1 MQAIERASLKAGL
14 VVAYSFQQDV
24 VLYGQ
29 IIHVGQGLAARNAV
43 WVRALDGVN
52 QGKIEF
58 VLLSQIV
65 GIRDGYGSVR
75 VC

>member
-1 MQAIERASLKAGL
+1 MQVIERASLRAGL

-24 VLYGQ
+24 VLFGT
-29 IIHVGQGLAARNAV
+29 IIHVGLGLAARNAV

-52 QGKIEF
+52 QGKIEL

-65 GIRDGYGSVR
+65 GIRGGYES
-75 VC
+75 